1 MSTLNTLA
9 LSAFAVAASYYDLRY
24 RRVPNPLVLA
34 FLAGG
39 CALAATGGWSAVGH
53 GLRGMLLGMVVLL
66 PAFLLRM
73 VGGGDV
79 KSLAVIGLFVGPTL
93 LWPAFILG
101 ASAAGIAAVALIA
114 ARRLRRR
121 REPGIE
127 ANPGRGT
134 IPYAAFLSLSA
145 VFCALIL

>member
-9 LSAFAVAASYYDLRY
+9 LSAFAMAASYYDLRY

-34 FLAGG
+34 FLASG
-39 CALAATGGWSAVGH
+39 CALAATGGWSAMRH
-53 GLRGMLLGMVVLL
+53 GLRGMLLGLLVLL

-79 KSLAVIGLFVGPTL
+79 KSLAVIGLFAGPTL

-101 ASAAGIAAVALIA
+101 ASAAGIAGIFQLAS
-114 ARRLRRR
+114 RRLRSR
-121 REPGIE
+121 GG
-127 ANPGRGT
+127 AGTGAKPGRGT

-145 VFCALIL
+145 VFCALAL